1 MIAMRYYLMRK
12 AACRMCLQTE
22 WARNNEAPARRRGS
36 QEGETK
42 GAGRSR
48 RYRGV
53 RRWPVGPGR
62 IDGPGSLAARL
73 NVNLAGLASLRIA
86 ERNGHA
92 QFAVVVSS
100 VDASQVE
107 VAGQVKGLHK

>member
-1 MIAMRYYLMRK
+1 MATRFYLMRK
-12 AACRMCLQTE
+12 AAWPMCLPTE
-22 WARNNEAPARRRGS
+22 LATNNEAPAHRRGS

-42 GAGRSR
+42 GTGRSR
-48 RYRGV
+48 RYRG
-53 RRWPVGPGR
+53 RKKWPVGPGR

-92 QFAVVVSS
+92 QLAIFVGG
-100 VDASQVE
+100 VDAHEVQVLRQVE
-107 VAGQVKGLHK
+107 GLHK